1 MPKQRLD
8 VLLVERGLAE
18 SREKAQGLIRAGQV
32 LVNGQLADKPGHTF
46 DTEAAFEVKAGP
58 RFVSRGGE
66 KLEGAFDAFH
76 LNVKDLICLDVG
88 ASTGGFTDCLLQ
100 HGAAKVFCVDV
111 GKGQLHWR
119 LRNDPRVTVMDA
131 LNARYLKPADLP
143 VKPRFAVVDVS
154 FISLTRI
161 LPAVIQVLDV
171 PAELVT
177 LIKPQFEA
185 GRKEVGKGGVVR
197 DEAVRAAVVEN
208 IRAWGTKE
216 LALEWLGV
224 CESPLKGPAGNVEY
238 LAYWRVKEGGECPM
252 SNTQCP
258 MFK

>member
-8 VLLVERGLAE
+8 VLLVERGLVE
-18 SREKAQGLIRAGQV
+18 TREKAQGLIRAGQV

-46 DTEAAFEVKAGP
+46 DSAAAVDVKARP

-66 KLEGAFDAFH
+66 KLEGAFETFH
-76 LNVKDLICLDVG
+76 LDVKDLICLDVG

-100 HGAAKVFCVDV
+100 HGATKVFAVDV
-111 GKGQLHWR
+111 GKGQLHWKIR
-119 LRNDPRVTVMDA
+119 SDPRVIAIDA
-131 LNARYLKPADLP
+131 FNARYLKPSDLP

-154 FISLTRI
+154 FISLTKI

-185 GRKEVGKGGVVR
+185 GREQVGKGGVVR
-197 DEAVRAAVVEN
+197 DESVRAAVVEN
-208 IRAWGTKE
+208 IRTWGTSE

-224 CESPLKGPAGNVEY
+224 CESPIKGPAGNVEF
-238 LAYWRVKEGGECPM
+238 LAHWRAKGH
-252 SNTQCP
+252 
-258 MFK
+258 